1 MTAISNHPSDALS
14 RDIAE
19 RDESWAAM
27 LLYVEAERGQ
37 LQGVQENRLY
47 IGPIKKKTSFHALQK
62 SARTDYVIHDIKQLS
77 VDPVQDD
84 TGLSIQYRNGVGIV
98 TPGTRGAIDQA
109 IELQLEVRP
118 LEVVRD

>member
-27 LLYVEAERGQ
+27 LLYVEAKRGQ
-37 LQGVQENRLY
+37 LRGVQENMLY
-47 IGPIKKKTSFHALQK
+47 IGPIKKKTAFHALQK
-62 SARTDYVIHDIKQLS
+62 SARTDYVIHDIKQLN

-98 TPGTRGAIDQA
+98 TPEARGTIDQA
-109 IELQLEVRP
+109 IELQLEIR
-118 LEVVRD
+118 RQGRSR